1 MNIRSLILLSVLP
14 VLLAG
19 CTSKNATVDPNSA
32 NSATSSGTSDAAVN
46 SDVKI
51 KLASYQDGG
60 MDSVMPNTRDGV
72 VTLTGPVDT
81 QASRERAVMMTRQV
95 RGVSSVQDQM
105 KIGGPGCC
113 GHRGPGMMQEGKGM
127 GEGMNHKPQ

>member
-1 MNIRSLILLSVLP
+1 MIVRRLILLSVLP
-14 VLLAG
+14 VLMAG
-19 CTSKNATVDPNSA
+19 CNAKNATVDPNSA
-32 NSATSSGTSDAAVN
+32 NNATTSGTSDAAVN
-46 SDVKI
+46 SEVKT

-60 MDSVMPNTRDGV
+60 MDSIMPNTRDGV

-81 QASRERAVMMTRQV
+81 QASRDRAVMMARQV
-95 RGVSSVQDQM
+95 SGVSSVQDQM

-113 GHRGPGMMQEGKGM
+113 GHRGSGMMPEGKGM